1 MSMGALRVGLVC
13 GELEPARD
21 GVADYTLQ
29 LASAL
34 REVGCQPVVLTTHQ
48 HAKAIGEPAIGVTP
62 RWTWRGVSQAGRAIR
77 QLALDVTHVQFAP
90 SVFHFS
96 RAVGMLPA
104 FLASASPMVVTLHEY
119 GVWRAGGIT
128 RSLRSTAWSY
138 VERCGWL
145 DRESL
150 LLPPQSRYIIVT
162 NPQHRTIVSQRW
174 PALNDHVVEI
184 PIGSNVTRAPIARDE
199 ARSAIRERLSS
210 VKDAPLIV
218 FFGFLH
224 PVKRLTGLIE
234 AAAGLR
240 AEHPD
245 LHVVIMGGGESHS
258 VTSNAAARL
267 REHLMRAATSLGVA
281 DRVLVTGYLPAAEV
295 SRMLLAADAAVF
307 PFDDGVTLK
316 SSSLLAALEHEVPTI
331 ATLPAQHDASA
342 TDAVLWIP
350 PHDTPAIERALRRVL
365 SDATLAMQM
374 RQAGLALIARR
385 RWSQIAAQHMSA
397 YQRVLAQAKKR

>member
-1 MSMGALRVGLVC
+1 MNTAALRVGLVC

-34 REVGCQPVVLTTHQ
+34 REVGCQPFILTTHR
-48 HAKAIGEPAIGVTP
+48 HAKAIGEPAIGVTA
-62 RWTWRGVSQAGRAIR
+62 RWTWRGASQAGRAIR
-77 QLALDVTHVQFAP
+77 RLALDVTHVQFAP
-90 SVFHFS
+90 SVYDFS
-96 RAVGMLPA
+96 RAVGILPM
-104 FLASASPMVVTLHEY
+104 FLASASPLVVTLHEY
-119 GVWRAGGIT
+119 GVWRATGVGGA
-128 RSLRSTAWSY
+128 LRSRAWSF
-138 VERCGWL
+138 VERRGWL

-150 LLPPQSRYIIVT
+150 LLPPQCRCIIVT
-162 NPQHRTIVSQRW
+162 NPHHQAIVRQRW
-174 PALNDHVVEI
+174 PTLNDRVVEI
-184 PIGSNVTRAPIARDE
+184 PIGSNVTRAPIARDH
-199 ARSAIRERLSS
+199 ARRAIRERLGAGPA
-210 VKDAPLIV
+210 APVIV

-234 AAAGLR
+234 AAASLR
-240 AEHPD
+240 AEYPD
-245 LHVVIMGGGESHS
+245 AHVVIMGGGESHS
-258 VTSNAAARL
+258 VTHAEAAHLRERLLGAAARL
-267 REHLMRAATSLGVA
+267 GIA
-281 DRVLVTGYLPAAEV
+281 DRVRMTGYLPAEEV

-316 SSSLLAALEHEVPTI
+316 SSSLLAALEHELPTI
-331 ATLPAQHDASA
+331 ATWPDQHDASA

-365 SDATLAMQM
+365 GDSALAMRL

-397 YQRVLAQAKKR
+397 YQRVLAQAKR